1 MNIIQ
6 KQADEFVRYHMNDH
20 NEYKIFIDKVRQQ
33 LYEYRKTTYKIEF
46 IEYVIQKAKIAFDEH
61 MLICEDK
68 NNCGVNKFYENS
80 LFFLQE
86 ELEELESE
94 LNPEDFSREEK
105 TLLNQTL
112 QKIVEDLNTIKL
124 GQQITYDDVKDEF
137 EELKDLY
144 YLNKKNW
151 AQLFTGKLS
160 EMVAG
165 GVISETISKYLVEII
180 KKHYQELISG
190 NI

>member
-1 MNIIQ
+1 MFHNIKILLPVFG
-6 KQADEFVRYHMNDH
+6 DLSLRNLS
-20 NEYKIFIDKVRQQ
+20 YKEFIDKVRQQ
-33 LYEYRKTTYKIEF
+33 LWEYKKPTYKIEF
-46 IEYVIQKAKIAFDEH
+46 VEFVIRKAKIAFDDH
-61 MLICEDK
+61 LPQCSNK
-68 NNCGVNKFYENS
+68 NNCQINKFYENT
-80 LFFLQE
+80 LFLLQE
-86 ELEELESE
+86 ELEEIESE
-94 LNPEDFSREEK
+94 LNPDDFSRDEK
-105 TLLNQTL
+105 VLLNQTL

-151 AQLFTGKLS
+151 VQLFTGKLS

-165 GVISETISKYLVEII
+165 GVISETISKDLAEII
-180 KKHYQELISG
+180 NKSYKELISN

>member
-6 KQADEFVRYHMNDH
+6 KQADEFVRYHMDDH
-20 NEYKIFIDKVRQQ
+20 DEYKKFIDKVRQQ
-33 LYEYRKTTYKIEF
+33 LWEYKKTTYKIEF
-46 IEYVIQKAKIAFDEH
+46 VEYVIREAKIAFDDH
-61 MLICEDK
+61 LPKCTSK
-68 NNCGVNKFYENS
+68 NNCSVNKFYENS

-94 LNPEDFSREEK
+94 LNPEDFSRAEK
-105 TLLNQTL
+105 TSLNQTL

-124 GQQITYDDVKDEF
+124 GQQITYDDLKDEF

-151 AQLFTGKLS
+151 VQLFSGKLS

-165 GVISETISKYLVEII
+165 GVISETISKDVAEII
-180 KKHYQELISG
+180 KKSYKDLISSS
-190 NI
+190 I

>member
-6 KQADEFVRYHMNDH
+6 KQADDFVQFHMDEH
-20 NEYKIFIDKVRQQ
+20 GEYKEFIDKVRQQ
-33 LYEYRKTTYKIEF
+33 LLEYKKPTYKIEF
-46 IEYVIQKAKIAFDEH
+46 VEFVIRKAKIAFDDH
-61 MLICEDK
+61 LPKCTSK
-68 NNCGVNKFYENS
+68 NNCAVNKYYENT

-86 ELEELESE
+86 ELEELETE
-94 LNPEDFSREEK
+94 LHPEDFSRDEK
-105 TLLNQTL
+105 TSLNQTL

-151 AQLFTGKLS
+151 VQLFTGKLS

-165 GVISETISKYLVEII
+165 GVISETISKNLAEII
-180 KKHYQELISG
+180 NNSYKDLINS

>member
-6 KQADEFVRYHMNDH
+6 KQAADFVRYNMSDH
-20 NEYKIFIDKVRQQ
+20 DEYKEFIDKVRSQ
-33 LYEYRKTTYKIEF
+33 LWEYKKVSYKIEF
-46 IEYVIQKAKIAFDEH
+46 VEYIINKAKIAFDEH
-61 MLICEDK
+61 LPKCTSK
-68 NNCGVNKFYENS
+68 NNCPVNKYYENT

-94 LNPEDFSREEK
+94 LKPEDFSRSEK
-105 TLLNQTL
+105 ASLNQTL

-151 AQLFTGKLS
+151 VQLFTGKLS

-165 GVISETISKYLVEII
+165 GVISETISKDLAEII
-180 KKHYQELISG
+180 KNSYKDLISS

>member
-6 KQADEFVRYHMNDH
+6 KQADEFVRYHMNEH
-20 NEYKIFIDKVRQQ
+20 SEYKKFIDKVHQHLR
-33 LYEYRKTTYKIEF
+33 EYKKTTYKIEF
-46 IEYVIQKAKIAFDEH
+46 VEYVIRKAKIAFDDHLLE
-61 MLICEDK
+61 CTSK
-68 NNCGVNKFYENS
+68 NNCGVNIFYENS

-86 ELEELESE
+86 ELKELESE
-94 LNPEDFSREEK
+94 LNPVDFSRQEK
-105 TLLNQTL
+105 TSLNQTL

-151 AQLFTGKLS
+151 VQLFTGKLS

-165 GVISETISKYLVEII
+165 GVISETISKNLAEII
-180 KKHYQELISG
+180 KTSYEDLISS

>member
-6 KQADEFVRYHMNDH
+6 RQADDFVKYHMSDH
-20 NEYKIFIDKVRQQ
+20 DEYKEFIDKVRQQ
-33 LYEYRKTTYKIEF
+33 LWEYKKTTYKIEF
-46 IEYVIQKAKIAFDEH
+46 VEYVILKAKIAFYNH
-61 MLICEDK
+61 LPRCTSK
-68 NNCGVNKFYENS
+68 NNCRVNKFYENS

-105 TLLNQTL
+105 TSLNQTL

-124 GQQITYDDVKDEF
+124 GQQITYDDVKAEF

-151 AQLFTGKLS
+151 VQLFTGKLS

-165 GVISETISKYLVEII
+165 GVISETISKDLAEII
-180 KKHYQELISG
+180 KNSYKELISR